1 MRTSGRSTFPTCLR
15 HDAGDQLLHALA
27 VTRRTGNR
35 PALVILQTQGEHH
48 FFPTV
53 QTYIFV
59 RRHERDLPF
68 VGCANSPPASTTVTR
83 DAAADLVIAP
93 DPPEWEAQVAGTLR
107 NHHTLRFLAVL
118 SFLGRFHRETS
129 FRWVPEAPLADNVPQ
144 RATYVGRYSVLSERR
159 GPESLCQREHK
170 GALNLRPRHSSG
182 DTTIIPLSGLVNR
195 WRTGNGSAPA
205 GVAQYE
211 GKIGKIFLFRE
222 KIKRGWDFLMRILL
236 AFLACR
242 CVGRGVR

>member
-1 MRTSGRSTFPTCLR
+1 VRTSDRSTLPTCLR
-15 HDAGDQLLHALA
+15 HDVGDQLLHALA
-27 VTRRTGNR
+27 VARRTGNR
-35 PALVILQTQGEHH
+35 PALVILQTQGELH

-129 FRWVPEAPLADNVPQ
+129 FRWVPEAPLAENVPQ

-159 GPESLCQREHK
+159 RLENLTRREQK

-195 WRTGNGSAPA
+195 WRTGSGSAPA
-205 GVAQYE
+205 GVAQSE

-236 AFLACR
+236 AFLAYR